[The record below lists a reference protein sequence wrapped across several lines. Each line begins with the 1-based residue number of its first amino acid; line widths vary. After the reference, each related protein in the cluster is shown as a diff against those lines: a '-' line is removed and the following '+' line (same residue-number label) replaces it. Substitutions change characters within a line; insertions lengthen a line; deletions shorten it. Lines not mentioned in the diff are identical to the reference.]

1 MPSPAVAR
9 HSVATLILPTAF
21 DRSGESDRLDP
32 IARLGSALDAFSSDV
47 SRREEQLNLLVRRIS
62 TERNQL
68 LDAVLNRL
76 FEGFAGVIPFDQI
89 ICSFLGDQGKTA
101 VAYWMR
107 SPEST
112 TAIPVGHTSPIANSG
127 LYETAV
133 GDQPRIIDDLAAF
146 VASRP
151 GSDLLQRLASDG
163 ARSSLTCPLVADG
176 QPLGFLLF
184 TSRKQG
190 AYQPGHVTAFQR
202 LAHQV
207 SVVVQKTRTYG
218 RGLTHGRRLLAERR
232 RLQTAV
238 TTDPL
243 TGVLNRRGLDQALAR
258 AWRRY
263 TSGQSM
269 FSVILCDID
278 RFKLVNDSYGH
289 AVGDRVLAE
298 AARRMARGLRTNDV
312 FGRYGGEEFLAV
324 VDTAHAPRVVEVAE
338 RLGTLMSRAPF
349 GGIRVTASFGAAVAD
364 RFSSLHGLFV
374 GVDRALYAAKAQGRD
389 RCVLAEGDS
398 LAC

>member
-1 MPSPAVAR
+1 MGSPADAR
-9 HSVATLILPTAF
+9 RSGATLTRSTAF
-21 DRSGESDRLDP
+21 DCTSASDLLDP
-32 IARLGSALDAFSSDV
+32 VERLGSALDAFSSDV
-47 SRREEQLNLLVRRIS
+47 SRREEQLNLLVKQIS
-62 TERNQL
+62 SERNQL

-76 FEGFAGVIPFDQI
+76 FEGFAGFIPFDQI
-89 ICSFLGDQGKTA
+89 ICSFHGDQGKTA

-107 SPEST
+107 SHECML
-112 TAIPVGHTSPIANSG
+112 AVPVGHTSPVADSG
-127 LYETAV
+127 VYETAG
-133 GDQPRIIDDLAAF
+133 GDQPRIIADLGACVAA
-146 VASRP
+146 RP
-151 GSDLLQRLASDG
+151 GSDLVQRLAAGG
-163 ARSSLTCPLVADG
+163 ARSSLTCPLVSDG

-184 TSRKQG
+184 TSREPNV
-190 AYQPGHVTAFQR
+190 YQAGHVEAFQR
-202 LAHQV
+202 LARQV
-207 SVVVQKTRTYG
+207 SIVVQKTRTYG

-232 RLQTAV
+232 RLQQEV

-263 TSGQSM
+263 TSGQAM

-278 RFKLVNDSYGH
+278 RFKSVNDSYGH
-289 AVGDRVLAE
+289 VVGDRVLAE
-298 AARRMARGLRTNDV
+298 AARRLTRGLRTHDV

-338 RLGTLMSRAPF
+338 RLRMLMSTAPF
-349 GGIRVTASFGAAVAD
+349 GGIRVTASFGAAVVD

>member
-1 MPSPAVAR
+1 MRPPAAAPQ
-9 HSVATLILPTAF
+9 SVATLTRPVAF
-21 DRSGESDRLDP
+21 DRIGEPDLLDP
-32 IARLGSALDAFSSDV
+32 IARLGNALDAFSSDV
-47 SRREEQLNLLVRRIS
+47 SRREEQLNLLVKQIS

-76 FEGFAGVIPFDQI
+76 FEGFAGFIPFDQV
-89 ICSFLGDQGKTA
+89 ICSFLGEQGKTA

-107 SPEST
+107 SHEST
-112 TAIPVGHTSPIANSG
+112 MAIPVGHTSPIVDSG
-127 LYETAV
+127 FYEL
-133 GDQPRIIDDLAAF
+133 GPGNRPCIIDDLASCVVSGA
-146 VASRP
+146 

-176 QPLGFLLF
+176 EPLGFLLF
-184 TSRKQG
+184 TSREPG
-190 AYQPGHVTAFQR
+190 VYQPGHVTAFQR

-232 RLQTAV
+232 RLQQAA

-243 TGVLNRRGLDQALAR
+243 TGILNRRGLDQALAR

-263 TSGQSM
+263 ASGQAM
-269 FSVILCDID
+269 FSVILCDVD
-278 RFKLVNDSYGH
+278 RFKSVNDSYGH

-298 AARRMARGLRTNDV
+298 AARRLARGLRTNDV

-338 RLGTLMSRAPF
+338 RLRSLVSRSPF

-364 RFSSLHGLFV
+364 RFTSLHGLFV

-389 RCVLAEGDS
+389 RCVLAEGES

>member
-1 MPSPAVAR
+1 MHSPADSLR
-9 HSVATLILPTAF
+9 SVATLTLPNAF
-21 DRSGESDRLDP
+21 ERASGLDLTDP
-32 IARLGSALDAFSSDV
+32 IERLGSALDAFSSDV
-47 SRREEQLNLLVRRIS
+47 TRREEQLNLLVKQIS
-62 TERNQL
+62 VERNQL

-76 FEGFAGVIPFDQI
+76 FDGFDGVIPFDRI

-107 SPEST
+107 SHEST
-112 TAIPVGHTSPIANSG
+112 IAVPVGHVSPILDSG
-127 LYETAV
+127 LYEVAS
-133 GDQPRIIDDLAAF
+133 GDQPRILDDLGTF
-146 VASRP
+146 VATRP
-151 GSDLLQRLASDG
+151 GSDLLQRLAADG

-184 TSRKQG
+184 TSREPG
-190 AYQPGHVTAFQR
+190 VYQEGHVTAFQR

-207 SVVVQKTRTYG
+207 SLVVQKTRTYG
-218 RGLTHGRRLLAERR
+218 RGLTHGRRMLAERR
-232 RLQTAV
+232 RLQQAA

-263 TSGQSM
+263 TSGTAM
-269 FSVILCDID
+269 FSVILCDVD
-278 RFKLVNDSYGH
+278 RFKTVNDSYGH

-338 RLGTLMSRAPF
+338 RLRTLVSRAPF
-349 GGIRVTASFGAAVAD
+349 GGIRVTASFGAAVVD

-398 LAC
+398 LSC

>member
-1 MPSPAVAR
+1 MRSPAAA
-9 HSVATLILPTAF
+9 SQSLATLTRLTSF
-21 DRSGESDRLDP
+21 DHLSDPDLLDP
-32 IARLGSALDAFSSDV
+32 VARLGSALDAFSSDV
-47 SRREEQLNLLVRRIS
+47 SRREEQLNLLVKQIS

-76 FEGFAGVIPFDQI
+76 FEGFAGFIPFDQV

-107 SPEST
+107 SHEST
-112 TAIPVGHTSPIANSG
+112 MAVPIGHTSPIIDSG
-127 LYETAV
+127 FYEI
-133 GDQPRIIDDLAAF
+133 GPGEQPRIIDDLAAF

-163 ARSSLTCPLVADG
+163 ATSSLTCPLVADG

-184 TSRKQG
+184 TSREQG
-190 AYQPGHVTAFQR
+190 IYQPGHVHAFQR
-202 LAHQV
+202 LAHEV

-232 RLQTAV
+232 RLQQAA

-263 TSGQSM
+263 TSGQAM
-269 FSVILCDID
+269 FSVILCDVD
-278 RFKLVNDSYGH
+278 RFKSVNDSYGH

-298 AARRMARGLRTNDV
+298 AARRLARGLRTNDV

-338 RLGTLMSRAPF
+338 RLRSLMSRSPF

-364 RFSSLHGLFV
+364 RFTSLHGLFV

>member
-1 MPSPAVAR
+1 MSSSAAAR
-9 HSVATLILPTAF
+9 HTIATLTLPTAF
-21 DRSGESDRLDP
+21 DRFGESDRLDP

-47 SRREEQLNLLVRRIS
+47 SRREEQLNLLVRQVS
-62 TERNQL
+62 MERNQL
-68 LDAVLNRL
+68 LDGVLNRL

-101 VAYWMR
+101 VEYWMR
-107 SPEST
+107 SHERNA
-112 TAIPVGHTSPIANSG
+112 AIPVGHTTPIVDSG

-146 VASRP
+146 VAVRP

-184 TSRKQG
+184 TSREQG
-190 AYQPGHVTAFQR
+190 VYQPGHVTAFQR

-232 RLQTAV
+232 RLQQAV
-238 TTDPL
+238 TTDSL
-243 TGVLNRRGLDQALAR
+243 TGVLNRRGLDQALAL
-258 AWRRY
+258 AWRRH

-269 FSVILCDID
+269 FSVILCDVD
-278 RFKLVNDSYGH
+278 WFKTVNDSYGH

-298 AARRMARGLRTNDV
+298 AARRMACGLRTNDV
-312 FGRYGGEEFLAV
+312 FGRFGGEEFLAV
-324 VDTAHAPRVVEVAE
+324 VDTSDATRVVEVAE
-338 RLGTLMSRAPF
+338 RLRMLMSQAPF

-398 LAC
+398 RAC